1 MSAFKAENSV
11 EILPDPR
18 TIKCFCCDLNWAR
31 FDRPFP
37 STTAAMASDWH
48 AVDAKEYFDW
58 HVEFGCNV
66 IFCQAYLFGGT
77 ALYPSRLGPLA
88 PSNGSTLLPRLY
100 EMSRDTKMPFVSY
113 FCAGADL
120 TVAAHRPHWLVP
132 GSLQNSHHGFLAP
145 ESPWTDLLCERISEF
160 LGMYPV
166 EWLLFDWFV
175 YGSLH
180 VDDFR
185 VRRAW
190 FSEKPFREITG
201 RTMPEKAEEISAEE
215 NLLYKREMLA
225 RQFRA
230 IRKAV
235 RAASPGT
242 KIMFNVPYWKP
253 AEDVWKDHPML
264 LQSDALFAECSR
276 EDVVEWLLSVRRPRQ
291 RVMTTIIGRVDSKGE
306 CDPETWRKWH
316 ERGLDFFG
324 YAWGTPPDF
333 RPHPDYKRQLQIV
346 RRAFRAIG

>member
-100 EMSRDTKMPFVSY
+100 EMSRDAKMPFVSY

-120 TVAAHRPHWLVP
+120 TVAGWWVSRQKRRYRNRMCSYCCRTKR
-132 GSLQNSHHGFLAP
+132 GKSSR
-145 ESPWTDLLCERISEF
+145 SRISF
-160 LGMYPV
+160 HRG
-166 EWLLFDWFV
+166 
-175 YGSLH
+175 
-180 VDDFR
+180 
-185 VRRAW
+185 
-190 FSEKPFREITG
+190 KCTG
-201 RTMPEKAEEISAEE
+201 
-215 NLLYKREMLA
+215 
-225 RQFRA
+225 
-230 IRKAV
+230 
-235 RAASPGT
+235 
-242 KIMFNVPYWKP
+242 
-253 AEDVWKDHPML
+253 
-264 LQSDALFAECSR
+264 
-276 EDVVEWLLSVRRPRQ
+276 
-291 RVMTTIIGRVDSKGE
+291 
-306 CDPETWRKWH
+306 
-316 ERGLDFFG
+316 
-324 YAWGTPPDF
+324 
-333 RPHPDYKRQLQIV
+333 
-346 RRAFRAIG
+346 